1 MPPPRIPD
9 TSSHS
14 SSEEGSQQA
23 PTIGSDRVLDKDLD
37 MVHDRNCKVRM
48 VGRFLLRNIL
58 AVGDILWAY
67 SIPLAKSYRAI
78 GKPANATGECYSQW
92 LENRIVCASRK
103 VSKNNQWIK
112 AWFDYFVDPKSR
124 KLGLITSGLQISS
137 CLQAGSCWM
146 PSFSVACSYSPIRT

>member
-48 VGRFLLRNIL
+48 LGRFLLRNIL

-67 SIPLAKSYRAI
+67 FILFEAVQ
-78 GKPANATGECYSQW
+78 GW
-92 LENRIVCASRK
+92 LEMEAANCTQHVFSFVVKMGIDDPVH
-103 VSKNNQWIK
+103 K
-112 AWFDYFVDPKSR
+112 ATHR
-124 KLGLITSGLQISS
+124 
-137 CLQAGSCWM
+137 
-146 PSFSVACSYSPIRT
+146 

>member
-37 MVHDRNCKVRM
+37 MVHDRNCKARM
-48 VGRFLLRNIL
+48 VGRFLLRSIL

-67 SIPLAKSYRAI
+67 FK
-78 GKPANATGECYSQW
+78 
-92 LENRIVCASRK
+92 
-103 VSKNNQWIK
+103 
-112 AWFDYFVDPKSR
+112 
-124 KLGLITSGLQISS
+124 ISS
-137 CLQAGSCWM
+137 VSAVYSFTLQVLLL
-146 PSFSVACSYSPIRT
+146 FSD

>member
-1 MPPPRIPD
+1 MPPARIPD

-14 SSEEGSQQA
+14 SSEEGSQSQQA

-67 SIPLAKSYRAI
+67 
-78 GKPANATGECYSQW
+78 
-92 LENRIVCASRK
+92 
-103 VSKNNQWIK
+103 
-112 AWFDYFVDPKSR
+112 F
-124 KLGLITSGLQISS
+124 
-137 CLQAGSCWM
+137 
-146 PSFSVACSYSPIRT
+146 SFFALVLKQRNVLL